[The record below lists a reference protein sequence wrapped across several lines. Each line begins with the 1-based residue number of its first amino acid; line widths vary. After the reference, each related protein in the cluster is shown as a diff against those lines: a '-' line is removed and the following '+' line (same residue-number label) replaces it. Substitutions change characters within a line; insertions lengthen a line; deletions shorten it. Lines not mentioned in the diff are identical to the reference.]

1 LCDYP
6 YPTLINRHPELKAH
20 IVMGQSFFKQGLC
33 PPPAFYSG
41 LFFLVISRKSRAEM
55 LTAAQEIRKQFNI
68 DLSSEEL

>member
-1 LCDYP
+1 MSP
-6 YPTLINRHPELKAH
+6 
-20 IVMGQSFFKQGLC
+20 